1 MRRERIGRRVRRLS
15 PSSSP
20 RSPSSR
26 QAAART
32 TRRRNAYA
40 DAAQPR
46 AGRLRRQ
53 LPRPVGEITSTT
65 TPGEGRKT
73 LQGFEDAVDDV
84 VTDLRAI
91 EAPGTGGPLHHRLI
105 DQIAGYGE
113 EIRTAKEAYETR
125 SPRKILDAQSDL
137 VDATTEIS
145 GRINR
150 TIAAINKGL
159 QADAVSPF
167 WLWTQALIVVF
178 VLAGIVIAIVKL
190 A

>member
-1 MRRERIGRRVRRLS
+1 VRRLIVVLLAAVAVTGL
-15 PSSSP
+15 
-20 RSPSSR
+20 
-26 QAAART
+26 QACGEDDEVKE
-32 TRRRNAYA
+32 RNAYA
-40 DAAQPR
+40 DRLNRAQGDFADSFR
-46 AGRLRRQ
+46 DLS
-53 LPRPVGEITSTT
+53 GEITSTT

-91 EAPGTGGPLHHRLI
+91 EAPDGIGPLHQRLI
-105 DQIAGYGE
+105 DQIARYGE

-137 VDATTEIS
+137 VDATTAIS

-159 QADAVSPF
+159 QS
-167 WLWTQALIVVF
+167 
-178 VLAGIVIAIVKL
+178 
-190 A
+190 